1 MSSLASRLLE
11 TASHRLSLHPG
22 QMEVFK
28 TKARFKVVVA
38 GRRWGKTQLAKSA
51 IVKEARIA
59 KRLIW
64 YVAPT
69 YRMAK
74 DILWEEL
81 VSSIPRKWVRK
92 INEAVLTIRLV
103 NGTTIMLKG
112 ADKPDTL
119 RGVGLHYLVIDEF
132 QDVKEDLW
140 FKVLRPT
147 LTSTRGNALI
157 IGTPKSFNLLHR
169 LFEMGQNEENQRKGA
184 WHSWQFPTIT
194 SPFIPESE
202 IEQAKADMDIKSF
215 RQEFEASFETMSGR
229 VYHAFDRT
237 QHVGKYEFNPDLPL
251 WIGQDFNIDPMSSV
265 LIQRQTNGDVWIV
278 DEIILAGSNVQEVCE
293 ELERKYWRV
302 DQDRITIYPDPAG
315 SQRGHARGES
325 ALDVFRDKG
334 YKRLKYKRK
343 APPVQDRVNA
353 VNRMFMTANGTIRMY
368 VNETCKQT
376 IKSLEQTIY
385 KKGSPEVDKAGG
397 FEHPA
402 DALGYPIHFEFPTR
416 KPKIIGASI

>member
-1 MSSLASRLLE
+1 MSLAAKLLE
-11 TASHRLSLHPG
+11 TTSHKLSLHPK
-22 QMEVFK
+22 QMEVFSWK
-28 TKARFKVVVA
+28 SRFKVVVA
-38 GRRWGKTQLAKSA
+38 GRRWGKTELAKSS
-51 IVKEARIA
+51 IVKEARIG

-74 DILWEEL
+74 DIMWENL
-81 VSSIPRKWVRK
+81 VASIPRKWIRK

-103 NGTTIMLKG
+103 NGTIIMLKG

-119 RGVGLHYLVIDEF
+119 RGVGLHFLVIDEF

-157 IGTPKSFNLLHR
+157 IGTPKSFNLLYR
-169 LFEMGQNEENQRKGA
+169 LYEMGQDEENVRKGL
-184 WHSWQFPTIT
+184 WKSWQFPTIT

-202 IEQAKADMDIKSF
+202 IEQAMADMDIKSF

-229 VYHAFDRT
+229 VYHAFDRMV
-237 QHVGKYEFNPDLPL
+237 HVGTYPFNPDLPL

-265 LIQRQTNGDVWIV
+265 IIQKQPNGDLWIV
-278 DEIILAGSNVQEVCE
+278 DEISLPGSNVQEVCE
-293 ELERKYWRV
+293 EIEKRYWRIPQENV
-302 DQDRITIYPDPAG
+302 TIYPDPAG

-343 APPVQDRVNA
+343 APPIQDRVNA
-353 VNRMFMTANGTIRMY
+353 VNKMFKAADGSVRMWIDKRCTS
-368 VNETCKQT
+368 T

-385 KKGSPEVDKAGG
+385 KKGSPEIDKAGG
-397 FEHPA
+397 FEHAA
-402 DALGYPIHFEFPTR
+402 DALGYAIHFEHPTR
-416 KPKIIGASI
+416 RPDIIGVSI